1 MANCITWFEVR
12 SATDDV
18 CTAVEPISFVDEK
31 EAIGNVLEP
40 VLVGVSDGW
49 VKATMNVLDFFERS
63 ETVLELALGQENPS
77 GVIGKTVSLFQDML

>member
-1 MANCITWFEVR
+1 MR
-12 SATDDV
+12 SVTDDV
-18 CTAVEPISFVDEK
+18 CTAVEPISFVDGK